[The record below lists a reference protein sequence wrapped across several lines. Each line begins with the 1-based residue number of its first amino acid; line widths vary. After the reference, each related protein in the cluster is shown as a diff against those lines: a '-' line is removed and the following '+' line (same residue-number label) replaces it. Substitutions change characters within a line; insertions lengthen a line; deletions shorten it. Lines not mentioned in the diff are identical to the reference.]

1 MINSIILPS
10 LDNLK
15 QQAKRLRQALDKQG
29 TVIGHSKALEAIAA
43 QHGYKDWNTLFA
55 ALGNQSP
62 AHPVTVGEQVSG
74 KYLGQHFVGE
84 ITSVQSLNA
93 GERFRITIN
102 FDEAVD
108 VVSFDSFSAFRK
120 RVSCTIDKMGK
131 TFEKTSN
138 GLPQLEF
145 H

>member
-1 MINSIILPS
+1 MRNSTRLPS

-15 QQAKRLRQALDKQG
+15 QLAKRLRQALDKQG
-29 TVIGHSKALEAIAA
+29 IVIGHNKALEAIAN

-55 ALGNQSP
+55 ALGNQP
-62 AHPVTVGEQVSG
+62 AEHPVIVGEHVSG
-74 KYLGQHFVGE
+74 KYLGQNFAGE
-84 ITSVQSLNA
+84 VTSVQSMNA
-93 GERFRITIN
+93 GKRFRITIN
-102 FDEAVD
+102 FDQPVD
-108 VVSFDSFSAFRK
+108 VVSFDSFSSFRK